1 VMQFKTPQGNAAFH
15 EVIRCTEEAIL
26 LMREQIDQL
35 ILTCPG
41 EVVSITLHRIQREV
55 EVRLEAAAQAVR
67 TGAEVDV
74 LWGGLAA
81 HVTGDLLGNGG
92 RHE

>member
-1 VMQFKTPQGNAAFH
+1 MMQFKTPQGNAAFH

-26 LMREQIDQL
+26 IMREQIDQL
-35 ILTCPG
+35 ILSYPG
-41 EVVSITLHRIQREV
+41 EAVALTLHRIQREV
-55 EVRLEAAAQAVR
+55 DVRSAAAAQAVR